1 MFYCRDLEAVLINN
15 FLFPQIITFSTD
27 RQMFS
32 VSFYLPSFTGSEVS
46 QSLPGAS
53 NDDCYRGSS
62 LKYHG
67 PSQNIWGR
75 LFLLYT

>member
-46 QSLPGAS
+46 QLLPGAS
-53 NDDCYRGSS
+53 NDDCY
-62 LKYHG
+62 
-67 PSQNIWGR
+67 
-75 LFLLYT
+75 

>member
-32 VSFYLPSFTGSEVS
+32 VSFYLPSFTGYEVS
-46 QSLPGAS
+46 QLFPGAS
-53 NDDCYRGSS
+53 NDDGY
-62 LKYHG
+62 
-67 PSQNIWGR
+67 
-75 LFLLYT
+75 